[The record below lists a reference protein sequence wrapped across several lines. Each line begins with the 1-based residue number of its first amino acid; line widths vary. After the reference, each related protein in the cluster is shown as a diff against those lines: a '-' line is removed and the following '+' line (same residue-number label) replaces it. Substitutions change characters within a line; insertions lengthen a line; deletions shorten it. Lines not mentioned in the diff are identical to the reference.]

1 MEVVIIILALVYS
14 VWSELQKKKQEE
26 DVNIDFSELTTL
38 DDFFK
43 KPSDGSSVSGG
54 NSDGGYKHGKK
65 QKKPKKQPNSSD
77 FQAAAGLNPRGAQ
90 KAEVS
95 YDDLPS
101 LESKGYESSFGRV
114 EVNYDE
120 LPTLTGRNSESQP
133 TRAEVNYD
141 ELPTLTGR
149 TNYED
154 DHEDE
159 KSLAAAAVVEQAHSP
174 GLSFSNRFTISRED
188 LLKTVVLSEVLQRYN
203 INRIYDRIPGLNSDE

>member
-43 KPSDGSSVSGG
+43 KPADGSSES
-54 NSDGGYKHGKK
+54 GGYKHGKK
-65 QKKPKKQPNSSD
+65 PKKPKKQANSGD
-77 FQAAAGLNPRGAQ
+77 FQTAAGLSPRGAQ
-90 KAEVS
+90 KAQVN
-95 YDDLPS
+95 YDEMPS
-101 LESKGYESSFGRV
+101 LESKGYDSSFGRV

-154 DHEDE
+154 NHEDE

-188 LLKTVVLSEVLQRYN
+188 LLKTVVLTEVLQRYN